1 MFTNFKALYT
11 FMLAFFSAESLVED
25 GKINLSDEQ
34 IQKLQDALGEK
45 TKVSDVVDAMNKELA
60 DAAAKDEEATDQ
72 QLVDLKKKAI
82 EMLQAHGLAQE
93 DAEDAV
99 QEGFI
104 KVFDNISKF
113 KSNGSFEGWIR
124 RIMVNTCISYLRKKN
139 PIQLTD
145 EDFVFNDQATKS
157 LESTEI
163 EDIQKMIDGLPI
175 GYKMVFN
182 LYAIEGYKHAEI
194 AEELGITVS
203 TSKSQL
209 FKARK
214 WLQTQYLKL
223 NETVH
228 GDK

>member
-1 MFTNFKALYT
+1 MKIRTLHNQTNQL
-11 FMLAFFSAESLVED
+11 
-25 GKINLSDEQ
+25 I
-34 IQKLQDALGEK
+34 
-45 TKVSDVVDAMNKELA
+45 A
-60 DAAAKDEEATDQ
+60 DAIQQKREAQQELFERYSPKMLGVCRQYVKDVHHAEE
-72 QLVDLKKKAI
+72 L
-82 EMLQAHGLAQE
+82 MLS
-93 DAEDAV
+93 
-99 QEGFI
+99 GFL
-104 KVFDNISKF
+104 KVFTHISKF
-113 KSNGSFEGWIR
+113 KNEGSFEGWIR

-163 EDIQKMIDGLPI
+163 EDIQKMIDGLPV